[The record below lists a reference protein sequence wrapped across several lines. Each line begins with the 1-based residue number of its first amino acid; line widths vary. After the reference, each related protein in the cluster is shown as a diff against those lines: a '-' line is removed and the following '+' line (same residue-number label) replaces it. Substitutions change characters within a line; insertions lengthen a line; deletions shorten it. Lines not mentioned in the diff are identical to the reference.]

1 MIYIYFFSKSFSTKT
16 FVIDHPLDENKHLV
30 HACLEGPESGVYYRG
45 KAEIKTDSI
54 VIDLPSYADKLAG
67 DFTVQL
73 TPIGKESK
81 LYTSSEVEN
90 GKFTVYGK
98 PGKFYWL
105 VMGNRFDIEVEPLKD
120 AKKLKSVGPYTWL
133 E

>member
-54 VIDLPSYADKLAG
+54 VIDLPSYADKLAT
-67 DFTVQL
+67 DFTIQL
-73 TPIGKESK
+73 TPIGKYLK
-81 LYTSSEVEN
+81 LYTTEVEN

-98 PGKFYWL
+98 PGKFYWY
-105 VMGNRFDIEVEPLKD
+105 VTGKRSTIEVEPLKS
-120 AKKLKSVGPYTWL
+120 KNTLKSVGPYTWL